1 MNYDTKRRF
10 EVRRVDALQ
19 EFELIMWRKD
29 GTMIARVKL
38 SDDLPPLEHN
48 LLLYNIQDLMSSI

>member
-1 MNYDTKRRF
+1 MNRF
-10 EVRRVDALQ
+10 EVRRADALQ

-38 SDDLPPLEHN
+38 SDDLSPLEHN
-48 LLLYNIQDLMSSI
+48 LLVYNIQDLMSSI